1 MKRKTFILL
10 CVILSALFISSCK
23 ICVDPPTNHNDPN
36 YNQQEKIDGTYSAK
50 ALHYGNIPESYTI
63 TIKDEKY
70 NNAKFEKKVL
80 EEDLRFWIKIDN
92 SCEPEQVVY
101 QKGTSCYYT
110 ITEPYYNTVIQDEPE
125 LSTNQPAISYEYY
138 LFETSDKLY
147 FVEMTVEVNE
157 NNNGTIIKGQP
168 TLKGYYELAKIEDL
182 LSTKGYYVEESNVG
196 SLFYRNETPS
206 LCVEYEGIFKTKEQ
220 ISETLEQNNMYS
232 TLDLNKYDD
241 EFFKKY
247 DLIVLSAQIQYGTI
261 VSVEDIKINTE
272 NAKVELT
279 LKNISISLIAPD
291 IVAPYHIIVVIK
303 KGLVGDITKLVTTDY
318 TNNIFWNE
326 LFAKKIIMV

>member
-1 MKRKTFILL
+1 MILT
-10 CVILSALFISSCK
+10 IINK
-23 ICVDPPTNHNDPN
+23 K
-36 YNQQEKIDGTYSAK
+36 KIDGTYSAK

-138 LFETSDKLY
+138 IFETSDKLY
-147 FVEMTVEVNE
+147 FVEMTDEVNE
-157 NNNGTIIKGQP
+157 NNNGTIIKWQP

-232 TLDLNKYDD
+232 TLDLNKYND

-303 KGLVGDITKLVTTDY
+303 KGLVGDITNLVTTRLY
-318 TNNIFWNE
+318 
-326 LFAKKIIMV
+326 

>member
-23 ICVDPPTNHNDPN
+23 ICVDPQTNPNDPK

-70 NNAKFEKKVL
+70 NNAKFKKKVL

-110 ITEPYYNTVIQDEPE
+110 ITEPYYYTAIKSTETT
-125 LSTNQPAISYEYY
+125 LSLNQPAISCEYYIYEYY
-138 LFETSDKLY
+138 IFETSDKLY
-147 FVEMTVEVNE
+147 FVEMTVEVNK

-291 IVAPYHIIVVIK
+291 IVAPYHVIVVIK
-303 KGLVGDITKLVTTDY
+303 KGLVGDITNLVTTRLY
-318 TNNIFWNE
+318 
-326 LFAKKIIMV
+326 

>member
-23 ICVDPPTNHNDPN
+23 ICVDPPTNPNDPN

-80 EEDLRFWIKIDN
+80 KEDLRFWIRIDN

-125 LSTNQPAISYEYY
+125 LSTNQPAISCEYY
-138 LFETSDKLY
+138 IFETSDKLY

-168 TLKGYYELAKIEDL
+168 TLNGYYELTKIEDL
-182 LSTKGYYVEESNVG
+182 LSTKGYYIEESNVG

-232 TLDLNKYDD
+232 TLDLSKYDD

-279 LKNISISLIAPD
+279 LKNISILLIAPD

-303 KGLVGDITKLVTTDY
+303 KGLVGDITNLLTTRLY
-318 TNNIFWNE
+318 
-326 LFAKKIIMV
+326 

>member
-10 CVILSALFISSCK
+10 CVILNVLFISSCK
-23 ICVDPPTNHNDPN
+23 ICVDPETNPNDPN

-101 QKGTSCYYT
+101 QKGTSCYCT

-138 LFETSDKLY
+138 IFETSDKLY

-318 TNNIFWNE
+318 TNNIF
-326 LFAKKIIMV
+326 

>member
-23 ICVDPPTNHNDPN
+23 ICVDPETNHNDPN

-80 EEDLRFWIKIDN
+80 KEDLRFWIRIDN

-138 LFETSDKLY
+138 
-147 FVEMTVEVNE
+147 
-157 NNNGTIIKGQP
+157 
-168 TLKGYYELAKIEDL
+168 
-182 LSTKGYYVEESNVG
+182 
-196 SLFYRNETPS
+196 
-206 LCVEYEGIFKTKEQ
+206 IF
-220 ISETLEQNNMYS
+220 
-232 TLDLNKYDD
+232 
-241 EFFKKY
+241 
-247 DLIVLSAQIQYGTI
+247 
-261 VSVEDIKINTE
+261 
-272 NAKVELT
+272 
-279 LKNISISLIAPD
+279 
-291 IVAPYHIIVVIK
+291 
-303 KGLVGDITKLVTTDY
+303 
-318 TNNIFWNE
+318 
-326 LFAKKIIMV
+326 

>member
-23 ICVDPPTNHNDPN
+23 ICVDPETNPNDPN

-101 QKGTSCYYT
+101 QKGTSCYCT

-147 FVEMTVEVNE
+147 FVKMTVEVNE

-303 KGLVGDITKLVTTDY
+303 KGLVGDITNLLTTRLY
-318 TNNIFWNE
+318 
-326 LFAKKIIMV
+326 

>member
-23 ICVDPPTNHNDPN
+23 ICVDPPTNPNDPN

-138 LFETSDKLY
+138 IFETSDKLY

-232 TLDLNKYDD
+232 TLDLNKYND

-279 LKNISISLIAPD
+279 LKNISTSLIAPD
-291 IVAPYHIIVVIK
+291 IVAPYHVIVVIK
-303 KGLVGDITKLVTTDY
+303 KGLVGDITNLVTTRLY
-318 TNNIFWNE
+318 
-326 LFAKKIIMV
+326 

>member
-23 ICVDPPTNHNDPN
+23 ICVDPETNPNDPN

-50 ALHYGNIPESYTI
+50 ELHYGNIPESYTI

-138 LFETSDKLY
+138 IFETSDKLY

-232 TLDLNKYDD
+232 TLDLNKYND

-303 KGLVGDITKLVTTDY
+303 KGLVGDITNLVTTRLY
-318 TNNIFWNE
+318 
-326 LFAKKIIMV
+326 

>member
-23 ICVDPPTNHNDPN
+23 ICVDPPTNPNDPN

-125 LSTNQPAISYEYY
+125 LSTNQPAISCEYY
-138 LFETSDKLY
+138 IFETSDKLY

-232 TLDLNKYDD
+232 TLDLSKYDD

-247 DLIVLSAQIQYGTI
+247 DLIVLSSQIQYGTI

-303 KGLVGDITKLVTTDY
+303 KGLVGDITNLVTTRLY
-318 TNNIFWNE
+318 
-326 LFAKKIIMV
+326 

>member
-23 ICVDPPTNHNDPN
+23 ICVDPQTNPNDPK

-138 LFETSDKLY
+138 IFETSDKLY

-168 TLKGYYELAKIEDL
+168 TLNGYYELTKIEDL
-182 LSTKGYYVEESNVG
+182 LNTKGYYVEESNVG

-318 TNNIFWNE
+318 TNNIF
-326 LFAKKIIMV
+326 

>member
-23 ICVDPPTNHNDPN
+23 ICVDPETNPNDPN

-147 FVEMTVEVNE
+147 FVEMTVEVYE
-157 NNNGTIIKGQP
+157 NNNSTIIKGQP
-168 TLKGYYELAKIEDL
+168 TLNGYYELTKIEDL
-182 LSTKGYYVEESNVG
+182 LNTKGYYVEESNVG
-196 SLFYRNETPS
+196 SLFYRNGTPS
-206 LCVEYEGIFKTKEQ
+206 FFVGYEGIFKTKEQ

-232 TLDLNKYDD
+232 TLDLSKYDD

-279 LKNISISLIAPD
+279 LKNISTSLIAPD

-318 TNNIFWNE
+318 TNNIF
-326 LFAKKIIMV
+326 

>member
-23 ICVDPPTNHNDPN
+23 ICVDPQTNPNDPK

-101 QKGTSCYYT
+101 QKGTSCYCT

-232 TLDLNKYDD
+232 TLDLSKYDD

-303 KGLVGDITKLVTTDY
+303 KGLVGDITNLVTTDY
-318 TNNIFWNE
+318 TNNIF
-326 LFAKKIIMV
+326 

>member
-10 CVILSALFISSCK
+10 CVILNVLFISSCK
-23 ICVDPPTNHNDPN
+23 ICVDPETNPNDPN

-101 QKGTSCYYT
+101 QKGTSCYCT

-125 LSTNQPAISYEYY
+125 LSTNQPAISCEYY
-138 LFETSDKLY
+138 IFETSDKLY

-232 TLDLNKYDD
+232 TLALNKYND

-291 IVAPYHIIVVIK
+291 IVAPYHVIVVIK
-303 KGLVGDITKLVTTDY
+303 KGLVGDITNLVTTRLY
-318 TNNIFWNE
+318 
-326 LFAKKIIMV
+326 

>member
-23 ICVDPPTNHNDPN
+23 ICVDPPTNPNDPN

-80 EEDLRFWIKIDN
+80 EEDLRFWIRIDN
-92 SCEPEQVVY
+92 SCEPELVVY
-101 QKGTSCYYT
+101 PKGTSCYCT

-138 LFETSDKLY
+138 IFETSDKLY

-220 ISETLEQNNMYS
+220 ISETLEQNNIYS
-232 TLDLNKYDD
+232 TLALNKYND

-303 KGLVGDITKLVTTDY
+303 KGLVGDITNLVTTRLY
-318 TNNIFWNE
+318 
-326 LFAKKIIMV
+326 

>member
-23 ICVDPPTNHNDPN
+23 ICVDPETNHNDPN

-101 QKGTSCYYT
+101 QKGTSCYCT

-138 LFETSDKLY
+138 IFETSDKLY
-147 FVEMTVEVNE
+147 FVEMEVEVAEVYE
-157 NNNGTIIKGQP
+157 NNNSTIIKGQP
-168 TLKGYYELAKIEDL
+168 TLKGYYELTKIEDL
-182 LSTKGYYVEESNVG
+182 LNTKGYYVEESNVG

-232 TLDLNKYDD
+232 TLALNKYND

-279 LKNISISLIAPD
+279 LKNISTSLIAPD

-318 TNNIFWNE
+318 TNNIF
-326 LFAKKIIMV
+326 

>member
-23 ICVDPPTNHNDPN
+23 ICVDPETNPNDPN

-80 EEDLRFWIKIDN
+80 EEDLRFWIRIDN
-92 SCEPEQVVY
+92 SCEPELVVY

-110 ITEPYYNTVIQDEPE
+110 ITEPYYYTAIKSTETT
-125 LSTNQPAISYEYY
+125 LSLNQPAISCEYY

-232 TLDLNKYDD
+232 TLALNKYND

-318 TNNIFWNE
+318 TNNIF
-326 LFAKKIIMV
+326 

>member
-23 ICVDPPTNHNDPN
+23 ICVDPQTNPNDPK

-80 EEDLRFWIKIDN
+80 EVDLRFWIKIDN

-138 LFETSDKLY
+138 IFETSDKLY

-232 TLDLNKYDD
+232 TLDLSKYDD

-279 LKNISISLIAPD
+279 LKNISTSLIAPD
-291 IVAPYHIIVVIK
+291 IVAPYHVIVVIK
-303 KGLVGDITKLVTTDY
+303 KGLVGDITNLVTTRLY
-318 TNNIFWNE
+318 
-326 LFAKKIIMV
+326 

>member
-23 ICVDPPTNHNDPN
+23 ICVDPQTNPNDSN

-101 QKGTSCYYT
+101 QKGTSCYCT

-138 LFETSDKLY
+138 LFETNDKLY
-147 FVEMTVEVNE
+147 FVEMTVEVYE
-157 NNNGTIIKGQP
+157 NNNSTIIKGQP
-168 TLKGYYELAKIEDL
+168 TLNEYYELTKIEDL
-182 LSTKGYYVEESNVG
+182 LNTKGYYVEESNVG

-232 TLDLNKYDD
+232 TLALNKYND

-279 LKNISISLIAPD
+279 LKNISITQIAPD
-291 IVAPYHIIVVIK
+291 IVAPYHVIVVIK
-303 KGLVGDITKLVTTDY
+303 KGLVGDITNLVTTRLY
-318 TNNIFWNE
+318 
-326 LFAKKIIMV
+326 

>member
-50 ALHYGNIPESYTI
+50 ALHYGNIPESYTV

-70 NNAKFEKKVL
+70 NNTKFEKKVL

-138 LFETSDKLY
+138 IFETSDKLY

-232 TLDLNKYDD
+232 TLDLSKYDD

-261 VSVEDIKINTE
+261 VSVEDIKIKTE

-279 LKNISISLIAPD
+279 LKNISISLIAADALD

-303 KGLVGDITKLVTTDY
+303 KGLVGDITNLVTTRLY
-318 TNNIFWNE
+318 
-326 LFAKKIIMV
+326 

>member
-23 ICVDPPTNHNDPN
+23 ICVDPETNPNDPN

-80 EEDLRFWIKIDN
+80 KEDLRFWIRIDN

-138 LFETSDKLY
+138 IFETSDKLY

-196 SLFYRNETPS
+196 SLFYRNETPP

-247 DLIVLSAQIQYGTI
+247 YLIVLSAQIQYGTI

-279 LKNISISLIAPD
+279 LKNISTSLIAPD

-318 TNNIFWNE
+318 TNNIF
-326 LFAKKIIMV
+326 

>member
-23 ICVDPPTNHNDPN
+23 ICVDPQTNPNDPK

-138 LFETSDKLY
+138 IFETSDKLY
-147 FVEMTVEVNE
+147 FVEMTVEVYE
-157 NNNGTIIKGQP
+157 NNNSTIIKGQP
-168 TLKGYYELAKIEDL
+168 TLNGYYELTKIEDL
-182 LSTKGYYVEESNVG
+182 LNTKGYYVEESNVG
-196 SLFYRNETPS
+196 SLFYRNGTPS
-206 LCVEYEGIFKTKEQ
+206 FFVGYEGIFKTKEQ

-232 TLDLNKYDD
+232 TLDLSKYDD

-279 LKNISISLIAPD
+279 LKNISTSLIAPD

-303 KGLVGDITKLVTTDY
+303 KGLVGDITNLVTTRLY
-318 TNNIFWNE
+318 
-326 LFAKKIIMV
+326 

>member
-23 ICVDPPTNHNDPN
+23 ICVDSPTNPNDPK

-138 LFETSDKLY
+138 IFETSDKLY

-168 TLKGYYELAKIEDL
+168 TLNGYYELTKIEDL
-182 LSTKGYYVEESNVG
+182 LNTKGYYVEESNVG
-196 SLFYRNETPS
+196 SLFYRNGTPS
-206 LCVEYEGIFKTKEQ
+206 FFVGYEGIFKTKEQ

-318 TNNIFWNE
+318 TNNIF
-326 LFAKKIIMV
+326 

>member
-23 ICVDPPTNHNDPN
+23 ICVDPETNPNDPN

-101 QKGTSCYYT
+101 QKGTSFYYT

-138 LFETSDKLY
+138 IFETSDKLY

-232 TLDLNKYDD
+232 TLDLNKYND

-303 KGLVGDITKLVTTDY
+303 KGLVGDITNLVTTRLY
-318 TNNIFWNE
+318 
-326 LFAKKIIMV
+326 

>member
-10 CVILSALFISSCK
+10 CVILIALFISSCK
-23 ICVDPPTNHNDPN
+23 ICVDPPTNPNDPN

-138 LFETSDKLY
+138 IFETSDKLY

-232 TLDLNKYDD
+232 TLALNKYND

-303 KGLVGDITKLVTTDY
+303 KGLVGDITNLVTTRLY
-318 TNNIFWNE
+318 
-326 LFAKKIIMV
+326 

>member
-23 ICVDPPTNHNDPN
+23 ICVDPQTNPNDPK

-70 NNAKFEKKVL
+70 NNAKFKKKVL

-110 ITEPYYNTVIQDEPE
+110 ITEPYYYTAIKSTETT
-125 LSTNQPAISYEYY
+125 LSLNQPAISCEYYIYEYY
-138 LFETSDKLY
+138 IFETSDKLY

-232 TLDLNKYDD
+232 TLDLNKYND

-279 LKNISISLIAPD
+279 LKNISTSLIAPD
-291 IVAPYHIIVVIK
+291 IVAPYHVIVVIK
-303 KGLVGDITKLVTTDY
+303 KGLVGDITNLVTTRLY
-318 TNNIFWNE
+318 
-326 LFAKKIIMV
+326 

>member
-50 ALHYGNIPESYTI
+50 ALHYGNIPESYTV

-70 NNAKFEKKVL
+70 NNTKFEKKVL

-147 FVEMTVEVNE
+147 FVEMTVEVYE
-157 NNNGTIIKGQP
+157 NNNSTIIKGQP
-168 TLKGYYELAKIEDL
+168 TLNGYYELTKIEDL
-182 LSTKGYYVEESNVG
+182 LNTKGYYVEESNVG
-196 SLFYRNETPS
+196 SLFYRNGTPS
-206 LCVEYEGIFKTKEQ
+206 FFVGYEGIFKTKEQ

-232 TLDLNKYDD
+232 TLDLSKYDD

-279 LKNISISLIAPD
+279 LKNISTSLIATDALD

-303 KGLVGDITKLVTTDY
+303 KGLVGDITNLVTTRLY
-318 TNNIFWNE
+318 
-326 LFAKKIIMV
+326 

>member
-50 ALHYGNIPESYTI
+50 ALHYGNIPESYTV

-70 NNAKFEKKVL
+70 NNTKFEKKVL

-138 LFETSDKLY
+138 IFETSDKLY

-232 TLDLNKYDD
+232 TLDLNRYND

-291 IVAPYHIIVVIK
+291 IVAPYHVIVVIK
-303 KGLVGDITKLVTTDY
+303 KGLVGDITNLLTTRLY
-318 TNNIFWNE
+318 
-326 LFAKKIIMV
+326 

>member
-23 ICVDPPTNHNDPN
+23 ICVDPETNPNDPN

-101 QKGTSCYYT
+101 QKGTSCYCT

-138 LFETSDKLY
+138 IFETSDKLY

-232 TLDLNKYDD
+232 TLDLSKYDD

-318 TNNIFWNE
+318 TNNIF
-326 LFAKKIIMV
+326 

>member
-1 MKRKTFILL
+1 MQRKTFILL
-10 CVILSALFISSCK
+10 CVILSALFINSCK
-23 ICVDPPTNHNDPN
+23 ICVDPPTNPNDPN

-80 EEDLRFWIKIDN
+80 KEDLRFWIRIDN

-138 LFETSDKLY
+138 IFETSDKLY

-232 TLDLNKYDD
+232 TLDLNKYND

-303 KGLVGDITKLVTTDY
+303 KGLVGDITNLVTTRLY
-318 TNNIFWNE
+318 
-326 LFAKKIIMV
+326 

>member
-23 ICVDPPTNHNDPN
+23 ICVDPQTNPNDPK

-101 QKGTSCYYT
+101 QKGTSCYCT

-138 LFETSDKLY
+138 IFETSDKLY

-168 TLKGYYELAKIEDL
+168 TLNGYYELTKIEDL
-182 LSTKGYYVEESNVG
+182 LNTKGYYVEESNVG
-196 SLFYRNETPS
+196 SLFYRNGTPS
-206 LCVEYEGIFKTKEQ
+206 FFVGYEGIFKTKEQ

-318 TNNIFWNE
+318 TNNIF
-326 LFAKKIIMV
+326 

>member
-138 LFETSDKLY
+138 IFETSDKLY

-232 TLDLNKYDD
+232 TLDLNRYND

-291 IVAPYHIIVVIK
+291 IVAPYHVIVVIK
-303 KGLVGDITKLVTTDY
+303 KGLVGDITNLLTTRLY
-318 TNNIFWNE
+318 
-326 LFAKKIIMV
+326 

>member
-1 MKRKTFILL
+1 MKRKTFVLL

-23 ICVDPPTNHNDPN
+23 ICVDPETNPNDPN

-138 LFETSDKLY
+138 IFETSDKLY

-232 TLDLNKYDD
+232 TLDLSKYDD

-261 VSVEDIKINTE
+261 VSVEDIKIKTE

-279 LKNISISLIAPD
+279 LKNISISLIAPE
-291 IVAPYHIIVVIK
+291 IVAPYHVIVVIK
-303 KGLVGDITKLVTTDY
+303 KGLVGNITNLVTTRLY
-318 TNNIFWNE
+318 
-326 LFAKKIIMV
+326 

>member
-23 ICVDPPTNHNDPN
+23 ICVDPKTNPNDPN

-138 LFETSDKLY
+138 IFETSDKLY

-232 TLDLNKYDD
+232 TLDLSKYDD
-241 EFFKKY
+241 EFLKKY

-303 KGLVGDITKLVTTDY
+303 KGLVGNITNLVATRLY
-318 TNNIFWNE
+318 
-326 LFAKKIIMV
+326 

>member
-23 ICVDPPTNHNDPN
+23 ICVDPKTNPNDPN

-80 EEDLRFWIKIDN
+80 KEDLRFWIRIDN

-125 LSTNQPAISYEYY
+125 LSTNQPAISCEYY
-138 LFETSDKLY
+138 IFETSDKLY

-232 TLDLNKYDD
+232 TLDLNRYND

-303 KGLVGDITKLVTTDY
+303 KGLVGNITNLVTTRLY
-318 TNNIFWNE
+318 
-326 LFAKKIIMV
+326 

>member
-1 MKRKTFILL
+1 MHYSLVVVKFALILKL
-10 CVILSALFISSCK
+10 TPMILTIINK
-23 ICVDPPTNHNDPN
+23 K
-36 YNQQEKIDGTYSAK
+36 KIDGTYSAK

-138 LFETSDKLY
+138 IFETSDKLY
-147 FVEMTVEVNE
+147 FVEMTDEVNE
-157 NNNGTIIKGQP
+157 NNNGTIIKWQP

-232 TLDLNKYDD
+232 TLDLNKYND

-303 KGLVGDITKLVTTDY
+303 KGLVGDITNLVTTRLY
-318 TNNIFWNE
+318 
-326 LFAKKIIMV
+326 

>member
-23 ICVDPPTNHNDPN
+23 ICVDPPTNPNDPN

-138 LFETSDKLY
+138 IFETSDKLY

-232 TLDLNKYDD
+232 TLALNKYND

-247 DLIVLSAQIQYGTI
+247 DLIVLSSQIQYGTI

-318 TNNIFWNE
+318 TNNIF
-326 LFAKKIIMV
+326 

>member
-23 ICVDPPTNHNDPN
+23 ICVDPQTNPNDPK

-206 LCVEYEGIFKTKEQ
+206 FFVEYEGIFKTKEQ

-279 LKNISISLIAPD
+279 LKNISTSLIAPD

-303 KGLVGDITKLVTTDY
+303 KGLVGDITNLVTTDY
-318 TNNIFWNE
+318 TNNIF
-326 LFAKKIIMV
+326 

>member
-23 ICVDPPTNHNDPN
+23 ICVDPETNPNDPN

-138 LFETSDKLY
+138 IFETSDKLY

-220 ISETLEQNNMYS
+220 ISETLEQNNIYS
-232 TLDLNKYDD
+232 TLALNKYND

-303 KGLVGDITKLVTTDY
+303 KGLVGDITNLVTTRLY
-318 TNNIFWNE
+318 
-326 LFAKKIIMV
+326 

>member
-23 ICVDPPTNHNDPN
+23 ICVDPKTNPNDPN

-147 FVEMTVEVNE
+147 FVEMTVEVYE
-157 NNNGTIIKGQP
+157 NNNSTIIKGQP
-168 TLKGYYELAKIEDL
+168 TLNGYYELTKIEDL

-196 SLFYRNETPS
+196 SLFYRNGTPS
-206 LCVEYEGIFKTKEQ
+206 FFVEYEGIFKTKEQ

-232 TLDLNKYDD
+232 TLDLSKYDD

-279 LKNISISLIAPD
+279 LKNISITQIAPD
-291 IVAPYHIIVVIK
+291 IVAPYHVIVVIK
-303 KGLVGDITKLVTTDY
+303 KGLVGDITKLVTTRLY
-318 TNNIFWNE
+318 
-326 LFAKKIIMV
+326 

>member
-125 LSTNQPAISYEYY
+125 LSTNQPAISCEYY
-138 LFETSDKLY
+138 IFETSDKLY

-220 ISETLEQNNMYS
+220 ISETFEQNNMYS

-279 LKNISISLIAPD
+279 LKNISTSLIAPD

-303 KGLVGDITKLVTTDY
+303 KGLVGDITNLVTTRLY
-318 TNNIFWNE
+318 
-326 LFAKKIIMV
+326 